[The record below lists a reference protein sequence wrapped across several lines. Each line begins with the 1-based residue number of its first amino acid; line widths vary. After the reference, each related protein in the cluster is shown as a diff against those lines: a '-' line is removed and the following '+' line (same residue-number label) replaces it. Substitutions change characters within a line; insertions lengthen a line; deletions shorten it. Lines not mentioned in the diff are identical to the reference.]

1 MSGHSHGSDE
11 SAGIGGAAGHE
22 VGRAAGS
29 LGGPAS
35 SPWRTNA
42 GIKPRPQLFG
52 KVAPTRGWL
61 HSVPTGVKLALIAAI
76 GIVALIFRDPV
87 INWSMFVVLLVIGFT
102 ARLRLSYFLRTWLYV
117 AVLVAIVMTLQFF
130 FGSLQAGL
138 AVGGTVFACVQAA
151 LLLTLTTT
159 VAQLLDTFTVLVS
172 PLRLFGANTEAI
184 ALTARLMV
192 RAISHVSGLL
202 GEAERAARARGLD
215 SSIKARVV
223 PAILRSVK
231 YAQDTGRALDA
242 RGNVD

>member
-172 PLRLFGANTEAI
+172 PLRFFGAAP
-184 ALTARLMV
+184 R
-192 RAISHVSGLL
+192 
-202 GEAERAARARGLD
+202 
-215 SSIKARVV
+215 
-223 PAILRSVK
+223 RSP
-231 YAQDTGRALDA
+231 
-242 RGNVD
+242 